1 MDPSQPA
8 GSRRRTTAIIA
19 AAGLACLAIAIPV
32 SGAFGADESTNNG
45 AAAQQ
50 QGGQGYG
57 PQGYG
62 QPPGAHGQGQPPS
75 GERAPDGN
83 CPKGEGS
90 GQSQDNSGDS
100 SGPALQGDSLAL

>member
-32 SGAFGADESTNNG
+32 SGAFGADESPSNG

-50 QGGQGYG
+50 QPQGEQGYG
-57 PQGYG
+57 P
-62 QPPGAHGQGQPPS
+62 PPGAYGQG
-75 GERAPDGN
+75 RPDGD
-83 CPKGEGS
+83 CPKGHDGR
-90 GQSQDNSGDS
+90 GQSQQGSGTDS
-100 SGPALQGDSLAL
+100 SGSALPGDSVQF

>member
-45 AAAQQ
+45 AARAAA
-50 QGGQGYG
+50 GG
-57 PQGYG
+57 QGYG
-62 QPPGAHGQGQPPS
+62 QPPGA
-75 GERAPDGN
+75 
-83 CPKGEGS
+83 
-90 GQSQDNSGDS
+90 
-100 SGPALQGDSLAL
+100 